1 MKKNKN
7 KKSIISRL
15 SDFSSNHWL
24 LLSIIVAISA
34 SWSLILTYFGEW
46 LGLISIEINNNTIV
60 NKNLSPIAWIITIIL
75 IAGSAFS
82 IITSRY
88 KEVNDEDKI
97 NALTFKY
104 WYLLL
109 DKLVSSI
116 DTVCRNKLNT
126 QINNIISLKKTG
138 NEPPIIYSEPCN
150 QLKAITTEMKNC
162 IAYLLS
168 DKGRRFESNDIYIS
182 IAYNFPEEDKN
193 NWQWAEQ
200 LADEK
205 GLSIQEL
212 KAQGTTFSYV
222 LDNVTEKSPYVF
234 FNSKQEAYE
243 SGHYIPDNED
253 NYDLEHRLKG
263 SIACFRV
270 TVKKIDTEYIKAV
283 ISISS
288 YKKQFVDLSAFSTED
303 EKKSEIE
310 NIAYNIY
317 SVPVSEFSERIK
329 IELCNYYI
337 QLLRKN
343 WIKNNSK
350 KTP

>member
-7 KKSIISRL
+7 KKSIINRL
-15 SDFSSNHWL
+15 SEFSSKHWL

-46 LGLISIEINNNTIV
+46 LGLISIQINNNTIV
-60 NKNLSPIAWIITIIL
+60 SKNLSPIAWIITVVLII
-75 IAGSAFS
+75 GSAFS

-126 QINNIISLKKTG
+126 QIISIISLKETG
-138 NEPPIIYSEPCN
+138 DEPPIIYSEPCN
-150 QLKAITTEMKNC
+150 QLKSITIEMKNC
-162 IAYLLS
+162 ISYLLS

-182 IAYNFPEEDKN
+182 IAYNFPEEDKD

-212 KAQGTTFSYV
+212 RAAGTTFSYV
-222 LDNVTEKSPYVF
+222 LDNVTEKSPYIF

-243 SGHYIPDNED
+243 SGHYIPDNDD
-253 NYDLEHRLKG
+253 NYDSDHKLKG
-263 SIACFRV
+263 SIACFRII
-270 TVKKIDTEYIKAV
+270 VKKKDTEYIKAV

-303 EKKSEIE
+303 EQKNEIE
-310 NIAYNIY
+310 NIAHNMY

-337 QLLRKN
+337 QLLRNK
-343 WIKNNSK
+343 WAKNNTK